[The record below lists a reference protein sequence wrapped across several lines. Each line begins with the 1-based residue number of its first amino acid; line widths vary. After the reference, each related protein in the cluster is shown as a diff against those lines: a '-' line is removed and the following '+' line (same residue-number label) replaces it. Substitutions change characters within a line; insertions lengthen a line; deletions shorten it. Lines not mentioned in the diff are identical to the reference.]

1 MPAFRASGGSGHAAT
16 TAVKLATDCTMS
28 PTYFTNASGPGP
40 VRYGQLPCS
49 IGVLEALDKP
59 MPIGMAWEFGWTE
72 EGLALRRLRVH
83 GAEIPGQWLI
93 IDGRF
98 VGRGQSER

>member
-1 MPAFRASGGSGHAAT
+1 
-16 TAVKLATDCTMS
+16 MS

-59 MPIGMAWEFGWTE
+59 MPIGMASEFGWTE